1 MTTRTAPGRPHLV
14 LVTFDLNNP
23 VPGDSRYRTADRFL
37 AAIGTV
43 IKPFKQTRLVVT
55 TATTTSIRTT
65 LRGVMGRR
73 GNLGVLRISRRSAV
87 EIADPVVSAAVRF
100 ALSRHGSA

>member
-1 MTTRTAPGRPHLV
+1 MSIRTIPRRPQLV
-14 LVTFDLNNP
+14 LVTFDLNKP
-23 VPGDSRYRTADRFL
+23 VPGDNRYRTADRFL

-43 IKPFKQTRLVVT
+43 IKPFKQTRLVIT
-55 TATTTSIRTT
+55 TATITSIRTT

-87 EIADPVVSAAVRF
+87 EIADPGVSAAVRL

>member
-1 MTTRTAPGRPHLV
+1 MPIRVPIRPKLV

-23 VPGDSRYRTADRFL
+23 VPGDRRYRTADRL
-37 AAIGTV
+37 LGSIGTV
-43 IKPFKQTRLVVT
+43 IKPFKQTRLVIT
-55 TATTTSIRTT
+55 TATLASIRRT

-87 EIADPVVSAAVRF
+87 EIADPGVNAAMRL

>member
-1 MTTRTAPGRPHLV
+1 MPTHVTPRAKLV

-23 VPGDSRYRTADRFL
+23 VPGDRRYRTADRFL
-37 AAIGTV
+37 SAIGTV

-55 TATTTSIRTT
+55 TATLASIRTT

-73 GNLGVLRISRRSAV
+73 GDLGVLRISRRSAV
-87 EIADPVVSAAVRF
+87 DIADPGINAAVRA
-100 ALSRHGSA
+100 ALSRHGSS